1 MRQRHSV
8 GTCLRH
14 VSNALIHCRLHRN
27 MPKACPYVMMTAKFE
42 RLFILSNT
50 NLDFWRLVFRRRR
63 EVFILLAMPPTSLER
78 AALVMWCGW
87 FKLQPQT
94 TNQRDGSFGL
104 PLAYTNQ
111 KNRPFGLWFM
121 WFAWNQTCHSTND
134 RCEALASLKGCF
146 LFQCPPVFILWTE
159 INPNDRFGIKHHRK
173 HWFFSAS
180 AFTG

>member
-1 MRQRHSV
+1 MRWYIADCIETCQRHVPTSWW
-8 GTCLRH
+8 
-14 VSNALIHCRLHRN
+14 
-27 MPKACPYVMMTAKFE
+27 TAKFE

-50 NLDFWRLVFRRRR
+50 NLDFWRLVFRQRR

-78 AALVMWCGW
+78 AALVMWCDW

-146 LFQCPPVFILWTE
+146 FLFLFQSPSIPQFNSLRRGNLQVQMLGETE
-159 INPNDRFGIKHHRK
+159 Q
-173 HWFFSAS
+173 SAI
-180 AFTG
+180 

>member
-1 MRQRHSV
+1 MFPIRWHIADCIETCQRHV
-8 GTCLRH
+8 PTLWW
-14 VSNALIHCRLHRN
+14 
-27 MPKACPYVMMTAKFE
+27 KFE

-104 PLAYTNQ
+104 
-111 KNRPFGLWFM
+111 WFM

-146 LFQCPPVFILWTE
+146 LCFCFSPPVSHSSIPLRWGNLQVQMLGETE
-159 INPNDRFGIKHHRK
+159 Q
-173 HWFFSAS
+173 SAI
-180 AFTG
+180 

>member
-14 VSNALIHCRLHRN
+14 VSKALTHCRLHRN
-27 MPKACPYVMMTAKFE
+27 IPKACPYVMMTAKFE

-104 PLAYTNQ
+104 
-111 KNRPFGLWFM
+111 WVM
-121 WFAWNQTCHSTND
+121 WFAWNQTCHSTTD

-146 LFQCPPVFILWTE
+146 LCFCFSPPVSPSSIPLRWGNLQVQMLGETE
-159 INPNDRFGIKHHRK
+159 Q
-173 HWFFSAS
+173 SAI
-180 AFTG
+180 

>member
-1 MRQRHSV
+1 MISWKEVYLPKRFCMV
-8 GTCLRH
+8 GTRYFA
-14 VSNALIHCRLHRN
+14 SA
-27 MPKACPYVMMTAKFE
+27 
-42 RLFILSNT
+42 T
-50 NLDFWRLVFRRRR
+50 NNWYSIWYNNYGRTWSITSLPGLVFRRRR
-63 EVFILLAMPPTSLER
+63 EVFILLAMPPTSLGR
-78 AALVMWCGW
+78 AALVMWCDW

-146 LFQCPPVFILWTE
+146 LCFCFTPPIFFHWTTPSQK
-159 INPNDRFGIKHHRK
+159 IKIYFGMV
-173 HWFFSAS
+173 
-180 AFTG
+180 GV